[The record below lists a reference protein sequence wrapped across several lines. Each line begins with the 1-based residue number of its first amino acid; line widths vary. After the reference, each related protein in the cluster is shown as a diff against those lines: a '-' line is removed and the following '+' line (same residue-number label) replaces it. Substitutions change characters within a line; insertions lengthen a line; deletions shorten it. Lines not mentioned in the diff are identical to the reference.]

1 MENLVKKL
9 KEMGVSKYE
18 ISKKCGVTWATVQ
31 SWYVGKTTP
40 KQSNIL
46 NLERLIEDKKSC

>member
-9 KEMGVSKYE
+9 IEMGVSKYE
-18 ISKKCGVTWATVQ
+18 IAKKCGVMWATVQ
-31 SWYVGKTTP
+31 SWNNEKTTP

-46 NLERLIEDKKSC
+46 NLERLIEDKKQC